1 MKRSASETI
10 KNGYFN
16 LERLS
21 LLFTWLGRKFQ
32 LWNGFGTALFQ
43 RSNFSCAEPN
53 AETIITYFES
63 ETENVLGTAVEWLL
77 SSASETTGVLLYIW
91 VGPNSN

>member
-21 LLFTWLGRKFQ
+21 RFFFRLALAGNFES
-32 LWNGFGTALFQ
+32 GTALFLTP
-43 RSNFSCAEPN
+43 NFLCAEPN
-53 AETIITYFES
+53 AYIMITYFEA
-63 ETENVLGTAVEWLL
+63 ETEM
-77 SSASETTGVLLYIW
+77 Y
-91 VGPNSN
+91 